1 MKILPINNTNTG
13 KPVFKSCTR
22 AYYPIAIKKTVDCFG
37 KDVVRTSTNILREDL
52 EWNVLMKFIKQHFA
66 DKEKVNVYSLAASDG
81 SEAYSFVVSVL
92 DWLPQELHNK
102 FLPVFASDID
112 KEVINSANTGRINL
126 YSAEIYRA
134 EHYHGI
140 NTDKYFNEPKASV
153 MLKGDYI
160 SESDYISSY
169 KVADIVRNS
178 VKFKQSDIL
187 TELNNIK
194 DEGNTIVMCRNV
206 FPYLNAG
213 YTEKILTAAKNKLKE
228 GSLFIIGD
236 FDITVGIDGKIA
248 QNGFFQP
255 LFNGSYISGDIIFE
269 RGSTKDITDK
279 LIRYI

>member
-1 MKILPINNTNTG
+1 MKILPINSTDTR

-22 AYYPIAIKKTVDCFG
+22 AYNPIILKSADCFE
-37 KDVVRTSTNILREDL
+37 KDIVRTSTNILREDL

-66 DKEKVNVYSLAASDG
+66 NKEKVNVYSLAASDG

-112 KEVINSANTGRINL
+112 KEVINSAKSGRINL

-134 EHYHGI
+134 ERYYGI
-140 NTDKYFNEPKASV
+140 NTNKYFTEPKASV
-153 MLKGDYI
+153 FLNGDYI
-160 SESDYISSY
+160 SESEYVSSY

-194 DEGNTIVMCRNV
+194 DDGNSIVMCRNV
-206 FPYLNAG
+206 FPYLNKE
-213 YTEKILTAAKNKLKE
+213 YTEKIINTAKHNLKE

-236 FDITVGIDGKIA
+236 FDLTVGTDGKLA
-248 QNGFFQP
+248 KNGFFQP
-255 LFNGSYISGDIIFE
+255 LFNGSFISSDIIFE
-269 RGSTKDITDK
+269 RGSSKDITDK